1 MATTPEA
8 THSPRELF
16 IIGGHLALDF
26 ANTVDDPDGPN
37 RHDHA
42 GTYPELVAWSAP
54 NGILRSDQA
63 EALLTEAEDHPRQV
77 LLRSNERTYRRA
89 ADLNRFR
96 SAIRPHFIRREG
108 DC

>member
-16 IIGGHLALDF
+16 IIGGHLVLDF

-42 GTYPELVAWSAP
+42 KAGTMTGKY
-54 NGILRSDQA
+54 G
-63 EALLTEAEDHPRQV
+63 
-77 LLRSNERTYRRA
+77 RA